1 MQIMIIAG
9 GSRGDVQPY
18 VALGVGLQAAGHT
31 VRILAPMNFRELITA
46 HGLEFFAMNDLTEA
60 MTQERARELA
70 EQGNL
75 LKMLTAQGRCAAPCL
90 ALLGWPLPCIYVASA
105 YNAMLAVTVQV
116 FLSRQGAKT
125 RSQLIPLCDLASWR
139 EASNKEEA

>member
-90 ALLGWPLPCIYVASA
+90 ALPTDGCGRP
-105 YNAMLAVTVQV
+105 
-116 FLSRQGAKT
+116 SRRRGHDGGRAGRGRT
-125 RSQLIPLCDLASWR
+125 LRIFAFWAIIAISRWRLCRSF
-139 EASNKEEA
+139 